1 LKWQV
6 YPCHFEV
13 NKCENNMKKL
23 ISIKVILL
31 SLILLNCTNDS
42 DTNEVIEETEV
53 SEESEPTEEESN
65 PEEVKD

>member
-1 LKWQV
+1 
-6 YPCHFEV
+6 
-13 NKCENNMKKL
+13 MKKL

-53 SEESEPTEEESN
+53 SGESEPTEEESN